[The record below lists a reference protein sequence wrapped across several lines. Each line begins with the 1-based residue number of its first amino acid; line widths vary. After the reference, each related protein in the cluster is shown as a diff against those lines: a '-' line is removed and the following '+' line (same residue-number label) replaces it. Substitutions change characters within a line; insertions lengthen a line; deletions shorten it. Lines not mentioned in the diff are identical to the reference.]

1 MNKEYIYLSDK
12 EILVTDEKGHATKR
26 DIESTDIHNLLLLE
40 NDLEKINKKIINEE
54 KEIHRYEESKL
65 PLKEKIFL
73 AAMPFIVGTLIPVC
87 IFINKP
93 NFLYNVFYCSIG
105 MSIFLAGIEASVMLG
120 TRFSTKHINGVKSEL
135 ATSYQLKDELEQK
148 LNNLKDKSKN
158 SITTTIVKS
167 NDDIKKTDDVIIL
180 EEITPFVEAATKQLE
195 ESYEAGYNQKGK
207 KLVLKK

>member
-1 MNKEYIYLSDK
+1 VCYNNITLIEGGFNMNKEYIYLSDK

-73 AAMPFIVGTLIPVC
+73 AAMPFIVGTLIPVF

-93 NFLYNVFYCSIG
+93 NFLYIRVTFI
-105 MSIFLAGIEASVMLG
+105 LV
-120 TRFSTKHINGVKSEL
+120 TR
-135 ATSYQLKDELEQK
+135 
-148 LNNLKDKSKN
+148 
-158 SITTTIVKS
+158 
-167 NDDIKKTDDVIIL
+167 II
-180 EEITPFVEAATKQLE
+180 
-195 ESYEAGYNQKGK
+195 
-207 KLVLKK
+207 